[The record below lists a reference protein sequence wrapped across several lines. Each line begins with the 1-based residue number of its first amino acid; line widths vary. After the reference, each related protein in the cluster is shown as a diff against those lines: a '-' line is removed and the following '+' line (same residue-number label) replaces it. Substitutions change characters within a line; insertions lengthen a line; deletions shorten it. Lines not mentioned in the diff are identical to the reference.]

1 MRDENL
7 IQCPLNSGSPIVI
20 QLSPVRNRQI
30 EIDIDPERER
40 ERETS
45 KTATC
50 PPCGHADDDDDD
62 GKVTRYDTR
71 ETPLCPQRS

>member
-7 IQCPLNSGSPIVI
+7 IQYPLNSGSPIVI
-20 QLSPVRNRQI
+20 QLSPVRDRQI
-30 EIDIDPERER
+30 EIDIEPER

-62 GKVTRYDTR
+62 DGKVTRYDTR

>member
-20 QLSPVRNRQI
+20 QLSERQT
-30 EIDIDPERER
+30 DRDRYRARER

>member
-20 QLSPVRNRQI
+20 QLSPVRDRQI
-30 EIDIDPERER
+30 EIDIEPERKRESER
-40 ERETS
+40 LA
-45 KTATC
+45 KPQ
-50 PPCGHADDDDDD
+50 PPCGHADDDDVD